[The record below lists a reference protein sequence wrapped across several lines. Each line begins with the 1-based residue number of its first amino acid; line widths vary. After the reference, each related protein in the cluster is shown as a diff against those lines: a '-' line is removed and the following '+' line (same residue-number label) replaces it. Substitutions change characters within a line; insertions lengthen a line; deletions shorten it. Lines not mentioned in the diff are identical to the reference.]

1 MIVFGMMR
9 KESFLSSLGSL
20 CCFLSRER
28 VKNIL
33 GGVSFFYNIYFAF
46 TWKYLK
52 CLCDIRFLEVSLW
65 NVISDAF
72 DRKGLTQDTR
82 RLPGSY
88 VQPTLSRG
96 GKGVCFLDLYIS
108 LRWNLN
114 IDIESKSRSFM
125 RKKILICYFEEYQI
139 FR

>member
-82 RLPGSY
+82 RLP
-88 VQPTLSRG
+88 VVTCNQLSLEVGRAS
-96 GKGVCFLDLYIS
+96 VSLIFIFLCVGI
-108 LRWNLN
+108 
-114 IDIESKSRSFM
+114 
-125 RKKILICYFEEYQI
+125 
-139 FR
+139 